1 MLILKI
7 KPHILNLRKFTYGK
21 HIINKLEKFFTKSTS
36 SAPSG
41 SMSSEATTMPSTN
54 TSPTSGLLSVS
65 TTSSEAS
72 LTKVDVVK
80 NNVQLT
86 GWVVE
91 KKTN

>member
-1 MLILKI
+1 
-7 KPHILNLRKFTYGK
+7 
-21 HIINKLEKFFTKSTS
+21 
-36 SAPSG
+36 
-41 SMSSEATTMPSTN
+41 MSSEATTMPSTN